1 MLKKREVRKEMGL
14 TEQFIDIKSF
24 SKDPSLT
31 FVEKPE
37 IKTRSQLKEK
47 RKEEN
52 LRELET
58 SVKN

>member
-1 MLKKREVRKEMGL
+1 MGL

-31 FVEKPE
+31 FVEQPE

>member
-1 MLKKREVRKEMGL
+1 MGL